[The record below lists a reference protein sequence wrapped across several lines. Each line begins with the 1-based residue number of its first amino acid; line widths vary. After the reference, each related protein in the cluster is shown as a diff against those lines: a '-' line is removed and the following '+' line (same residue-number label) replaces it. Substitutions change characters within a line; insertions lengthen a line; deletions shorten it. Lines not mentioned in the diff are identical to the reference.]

1 MLAERKSTEEVYAIK
16 VLKKDV
22 VLQND
27 DVVCV
32 MTEKR
37 VLALQGKP
45 PFLTAVHSCFQSQ
58 VNQAIFFQ
66 SESVFEDESLWLTE
80 KQTKYSYLVRFLGY
94 D

>member
-1 MLAERKSTEEVYAIK
+1 MVIIRVKLHGKAYFYGALLILQVMLAEHKASEEVYAIK

-27 DVVCV
+27 DIVCV

-45 PFLTAVHSCFQSQ
+45 PFLTAVHSCFQS
-58 VNQAIFFQ
+58 
-66 SESVFEDESLWLTE
+66 SVSWL
-80 KQTKYSYLVRFLGY
+80 SI
-94 D
+94 

>member
-58 VNQAIFFQ
+58 V
-66 SESVFEDESLWLTE
+66 S
-80 KQTKYSYLVRFLGY
+80 YSYTNFSWETVYEKL
-94 D
+94 

>member
-1 MLAERKSTEEVYAIK
+1 MLRHHISLLHIQVMLAEHKATEEVYAIK

-27 DVVCV
+27 DIVCV

-45 PFLTAVHSCFQSQ
+45 PFLTAVHSCFQSM
-58 VNQAIFFQ
+58 VGCLLFM
-66 SESVFEDESLWLTE
+66 
-80 KQTKYSYLVRFLGY
+80 
-94 D
+94 

>member
-1 MLAERKSTEEVYAIK
+1 MLAEHKESKDVYAIK

-27 DVVCV
+27 DVICV

-45 PFLTAVHSCFQSQ
+45 PFLTAVHSCFQS
-58 VNQAIFFQ
+58 
-66 SESVFEDESLWLTE
+66 SVSDSARPSIHASRMKKGRSQFS
-80 KQTKYSYLVRFLGY
+80 
-94 D
+94 